1 MKKFSIFILLI
12 LISNLNHANDTHENK
27 DHNFFTESHLGEII
41 RLKGNLIKQGDMK
54 NDEDGIFLR
63 ASEVNGAKLRANKF
77 IRLNLNEHNNLILAN
92 PNIKKITK
100 DQINDQITVVGFL
113 SGSYVGVSRDALVYL
128 NIEPDKLSPL
138 VRPVKLHFVPHFQVL
153 ALE

>member
-1 MKKFSIFILLI
+1 MKKFNIFIFLYLI
-12 LISNLNHANDTHENK
+12 LNLNHANDTNENK
-27 DHNFFTESHLGEII
+27 YHNYFTESHLGEII
-41 RLKGNLIKQGDMK
+41 RLRGNLIKQGDMK

-63 ASEVNGAKLRANKF
+63 ASEVNGEKLRANKV
-77 IRLNLNEHNNLILAN
+77 IRLNLNEHYNLILAN

-128 NIEPDKLSPL
+128 NIEADKLSPV
-138 VRPVKLHFVPHFQVL
+138 VRPEKFHFVPHFQVL
-153 ALE
+153 TLE